1 MKNFSVKLFIPLFLI
16 TSFLIVDIATA
27 QQRAVPTSQQFR
39 LGEGL
44 VRIAEPGQLADSVSV
59 WGDINAPGRFLIP
72 RGTRVHEMISYA
84 RGPASYRTGE
94 TTVDWS
100 KLRIEINI
108 SRIDPA
114 TGAQDFRRFQY
125 RYNEPLPEDFYDY
138 TLQNNDII
146 GIEVKRRP
154 SFADYV
160 RVVAPVISTLA
171 TGLLILDRL

>member
-1 MKNFSVKLFIPLFLI
+1 MVKFKISAILFILI
-16 TSFLIVDIATA
+16 FAGLEAVSA
-27 QQRAVPTSQQFR
+27 QQRGVPTSQQFR

-72 RGTRVHEMISYA
+72 RGTRVHELISYA

-100 KLRIEINI
+100 KLRIEVNI
-108 SRIDPA
+108 SRTNPD
-114 TGAQDFRRFQY
+114 TGEQTFTNFTY
-125 RYNEPLPEDFYDY
+125 RYSEPLPENFYDFRL
-138 TLQNNDII
+138 TNNDIV

-154 SFADYV
+154 SFADYIRIIGPAV
-160 RVVAPVISTLA
+160 SAVAT
-171 TGLLILDRL
+171 TLLIIDRL